1 MTLLLEQGG
10 ALLLENGEVLLLE
23 QESAPSPHPPAGS
36 GAIPATRPT
45 YRDRRR
51 PRPKLSSTGKWR
63 HGRGR

>member
-1 MTLLLEQGG
+1 MI
-10 ALLLENGEVLLLE
+10 LLENGEALLLE
-23 QESAPSPHPPAGS
+23 SGDPFLLEGEDAPDPEPSVHAS